1 MHWDAKK
8 RKAQTN
14 ARRSASGRSSN
25 EGHHAGALPQDA
37 AAMANTDSG
46 TPIAHSD
53 CGHQELAPKAGEA
66 RAGVSPARFQPV
78 QEFFRGLFNSLMPN
92 RPGFLCVLVDCSCK
106 Q

>member
-37 AAMANTDSG
+37 AAMENYMTLSE
-46 TPIAHSD
+46 IS
-53 CGHQELAPKAGEA
+53 
-66 RAGVSPARFQPV
+66 GVSPIYKLQ
-78 QEFFRGLFNSLMPN
+78 
-92 RPGFLCVLVDCSCK
+92 K
-106 Q
+106 TK